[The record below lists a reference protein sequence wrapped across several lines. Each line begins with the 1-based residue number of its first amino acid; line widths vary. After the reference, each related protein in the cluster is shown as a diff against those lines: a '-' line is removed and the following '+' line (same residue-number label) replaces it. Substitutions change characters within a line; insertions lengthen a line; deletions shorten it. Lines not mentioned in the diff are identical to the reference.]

1 MNKRGMIVGT
11 GKDAMGS
18 ALRWITGVG
27 VMGVVTS
34 SLLVAAV
41 GCGKSEQNPNQSP
54 NGQSGQ
60 SPAASSQ
67 TASGDA
73 GMANPHAAGELEW
86 TAGSSWI
93 SEQPSSGMRKA
104 QYRVPGPGGDAEL
117 AVFYFGPGQ
126 GGDAMSNATRW
137 ANQFTKEDGSPAVD
151 QLKTRDAEVNG
162 MPVTFVEVGGTYTN
176 TMVSPEPYPGY
187 ALLGAIVK
195 GPDANWFFKLTGPA
209 NTIEA
214 ARADFEQMIESAHP
228 KNHG

>member
-1 MNKRGMIVGT
+1 MSVST
-11 GKDAMGS
+11 GKDAMGG
-18 ALRWITGVG
+18 ALRRITGLG
-27 VMGVVTS
+27 ITAVVTS
-34 SLLVAAV
+34 SVLVAAV
-41 GCGKSEQNPNQSP
+41 GCGKSEQTSNQSP
-54 NGQSGQ
+54 DGQSQNQ
-60 SPAASSQ
+60 SSSQ
-67 TASGDA
+67 TASGNA

-126 GGDAMSNATRW
+126 GGDAMTNATRW

-162 MPVTFVEVGGTYTN
+162 MPVTFVEVAGTYTN